1 MSAAPAWR
9 SEDPWSIFSLTE
21 LAEGGV
27 DAYLQK
33 VAVAAASQFDA
44 SGASIFLSDGD
55 DGMYRVRAR
64 AGRHTTVPEKAL
76 IVRGE
81 GVAGRVVSGGVARIL
96 GDIAS
101 EPDLNDIAPLDRSE
115 ISSSLVVPLSE
126 PGGLIVGVL
135 NLSRNADYRPFQHED
150 LDRARA
156 LAAMIYLA
164 VANAKLV
171 ETLRKETQ
179 EAERLRRLAEIGQ
192 MTAAVAH
199 EIRNPLTGIRS
210 AAQMVRENPEL
221 ADEFLQMIEEEALKL
236 NALCEEFLAFA
247 RPMELNWQQTDLAEL
262 VRQACELSRADFD
275 HDGVSLAVET
285 GSNVPTI
292 NLDRRRVEQ
301 VVHNLLRNAR
311 QACKKGGHVK
321 VRVEGMTLTVEDD
334 GNGISPA
341 QMERVFSPFFTSK
354 PDGTGLGLCN
364 VRRIVDAHGAKVT
377 AESEPGDGSRFTVEF
392 ERSES

>member
-9 SEDPWSIFSLTE
+9 PDDPWSIFSLTE

-33 VAVAAASQFDA
+33 VVEAAAAQFDA
-44 SGASIFLSDGD
+44 SGASIFLSDAD
-55 DGMYRVRAR
+55 DGLYRLRAR
-64 AGRHTTVPEKAL
+64 AGHHSTVPDKAL
-76 IVRGE
+76 IVHGE

-101 EPDLNDIAPLDRSE
+101 EPDLADIAPLDYS
-115 ISSSLVVPLSE
+115 SVFSSLVVPLEE
-126 PGGLIVGVL
+126 PGGKTVGVL
-135 NLSRNADYRPFQHED
+135 NLSRTRDHRPFQHED

-164 VANAKLV
+164 VANARLV

-179 EAERLRRLAEIGQ
+179 DAERLRRLAEIGQ

-221 ADEFLQMIEEEALKL
+221 SEEFLAMIEEEALKL
-236 NALCEEFLAFA
+236 NELCEEFLAFA
-247 RPMELNWQQTDLAEL
+247 RPMELNEQETDLAEL
-262 VRQACELSRADFD
+262 VRQASELSRADFER
-275 HDGVSLAVET
+275 DGVALAVET
-285 GSNVPTI
+285 GSNVPTM
-292 NLDRRRVEQ
+292 NLDRRRIEQ

-311 QACKKGGHVK
+311 QACKPGGRVE
-321 VRVEGMTLTVEDD
+321 VRVEGTTLTVEDD
-334 GNGISPA
+334 GQGISPA
-341 QMERVFSPFFTSK
+341 QMERLFSPFFTTKS
-354 PDGTGLGLCN
+354 DGTGLGLCN
-364 VRRIVDAHGAKVT
+364 VRRIVDAHRAQVS
-377 AESEPGDGSRFTVEF
+377 AESEPGKGSKFTVSF
-392 ERSES
+392 YRSES